1 MSLDGH
7 DQRLQFPVFVHRS
20 PDSSFAIDT
29 LIIVGAITEEPAVLM
44 AWSLIHADAK
54 QWWAI
59 TECSSPAQPVRVAA
73 VPASILDG
81 GPVIVVGE
89 GRLVNIFFFFLGT
102 LGLL

>member
-7 DQRLQFPVFVHRS
+7 DQCLQFPVFVHRS

-29 LIIVGAITEEPAVLM
+29 LIIVGAITEQPAVLM

-59 TECSSPAQPVRVAA
+59 TRADP
-73 VPASILDG
+73 
-81 GPVIVVGE
+81 
-89 GRLVNIFFFFLGT
+89 
-102 LGLL
+102 